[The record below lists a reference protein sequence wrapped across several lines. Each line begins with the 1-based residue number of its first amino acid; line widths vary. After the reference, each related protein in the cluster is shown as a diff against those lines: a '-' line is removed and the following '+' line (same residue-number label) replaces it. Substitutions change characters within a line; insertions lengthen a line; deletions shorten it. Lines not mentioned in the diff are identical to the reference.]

1 MIKDNSVEVRYEHRL
16 TEDIG
21 TLKAGIT
28 LHSISNPNKLGS
40 YSAWNGVTFIT
51 ISPEKVKVY
60 QLTTTTVL
68 EEVLV
73 DHQGT
78 TI

>member
-1 MIKDNSVEVRYEHRL
+1 MIKDKSVKVRYEHRL

-28 LHSISNPNKLGS
+28 LHSLSNPNKLGS

-73 DHQGT
+73 DHQGN